1 MNIHIPWALDNIR
14 LGREK
19 DTSSNVPWC
28 DVIKVQYHGIIWGAL
43 YRNTDSIQGQEDP
56 LEKQMATHSCIL
68 AQKIPW
74 TEEPGGVQAMGSQ
87 RIRDDLATKQQEE
100 T

>member
-1 MNIHIPWALDNIR
+1 
-14 LGREK
+14 
-19 DTSSNVPWC
+19 
-28 DVIKVQYHGIIWGAL
+28 
-43 YRNTDSIQGQEDP
+43 
-56 LEKQMATHSCIL
+56 MATHSCIL

>member
-1 MNIHIPWALDNIR
+1 MNIHIPWALDNIW

-68 AQKIPW
+68 AWKIPW

>member
-1 MNIHIPWALDNIR
+1 M
-14 LGREK
+14 
-19 DTSSNVPWC
+19 
-28 DVIKVQYHGIIWGAL
+28 
-43 YRNTDSIQGQEDP
+43 IQEMQVSFLRWEDP
-56 LEKQMATHSCIL
+56 LEYEMAIYSNIL